1 VDCKRQ
7 EVYLRPSEGRD
18 GTAGRW
24 ECSLWTQEGRE
35 QGGSR
40 KEVTKIRVGP
50 EKRERKEV
58 SKSKEGGRIRKRG

>member
-1 VDCKRQ
+1 M
-7 EVYLRPSEGRD
+7 RPSEGRD

-24 ECSLWTQEGRE
+24 EWSLWTHTHEGRE

-40 KEVTKIRVGP
+40 KVLTKIRVGP

-58 SKSKEGGRIRKRG
+58 SKSKEGGRTRKRG